1 MKRTVYTDPFFYNQP
16 ELTLVDELKEPM
28 YKEKPDYYGK
38 RDMEKGEVDV
48 HGIYIANKFSD
59 DPDGLLET
67 SYNSF
72 ERFTRIYET
81 GAEKKY
87 PVNLIKG
94 ETECFEAYIIE
105 IAKDCINITAND
117 TEGIRRALIW
127 LEDELRRSENAYL
140 VPKTIKKKPYIRS
153 RITRCFFSPINR
165 APKFGDELSD
175 DIDYYPEE
183 YLNRIMHEGSNGV
196 WIYTRYSDLM
206 PSSIIKEYGKGY
218 EKRIAK
224 LNRTIDKC
232 RRYGIGVY
240 VFAIEPKSLDP
251 EIAKNYPDMIGTKM
265 YDGSYPLCCSS
276 ERTKQFCYECG
287 KTLVTLCPNLRGM
300 ISITYGER
308 PTSCSSHINGSLP
321 TNGHPKDACCPRCSE
336 KKNGEVLALALECL
350 KAGTREVNPDF
361 EIVSWTYGH
370 RTWDM
375 PDVLDYIDYAPDD
388 VMLMQNFED
397 MGEEEQLGETKLAED
412 YWLSYVGPSNLFI
425 DSAKRAKERGKH
437 VFAKMQVCCSHEI
450 ATVPYVPT
458 PGIIFDKYAA
468 SRKLGVEGVMQCWY
482 FGNYPSLMS
491 KAAGELSF
499 EGAFEDKETFLEEL
513 AGIYFGRTKA
523 KAVAKAWKFFEE
535 GYRNYPINIFF
546 SYYGPM
552 HDSVTWKLALK
563 PKNLTPARTWQLVD
577 PIDGDRICDTFLSGH
592 TFDEI
597 RTLVGIMCNNWVKG
611 MECLDSI
618 ECLHYDEKQIY
629 NVCKAVGLL
638 FDGGKNILEFYYL
651 RDMLGRQVGD
661 AKAILLRMREL
672 VALEKNN
679 SLSMIPLCEET
690 KCLGYHSEAE
700 GYKFFPE
707 KMLDRVSQLD
717 ELTETEFAEVEK
729 RIADGKSPLEFYDGV
744 EDCPHLKRYSMP
756 KGDIEKAA
764 WEQIGDSGKHKFRMS
779 NDDAHLYLELYSE
792 TDSEFLVCPEYRLT
806 KADVH
811 MHLLADGTS
820 YFDIDEYLY
829 YQMFKEKAERY
840 RARYENVK
848 VLDDAPFHLIFTLK
862 LADFDIDKVR
872 PMRMK
877 FVKDGEFWCREPE
890 RELKYD
896 TMPRET
902 LGKKYVIPEDYGWVI
917 PENN

>member
-1 MKRTVYTDPFFYNQP
+1 MKRTVFTDPFFYNQP
-16 ELTLVDELKEPM
+16 ELELIEELKTPM
-28 YKEKPDYYGK
+28 YTEKPDYYGK
-38 RDMEKGEVDV
+38 RDIEAGEIDV
-48 HGIYIANKFSD
+48 HGIYIANEFSD
-59 DPDGLLET
+59 DPDNLLET
-67 SYNSF
+67 VYNSF
-72 ERFTRIYET
+72 ERFTKIYGIGGNEF
-81 GAEKKY
+81 
-87 PVNLIKG
+87 PVKLIKG
-94 ETECFEAYIIE
+94 DTECFEAYIIE
-105 IAKDCINITAND
+105 IATDCINITAND
-117 TEGIRRALIW
+117 TEGIRRAILW
-127 LEDELRRSENAYL
+127 LEDELRRSENAFL
-140 VPKTIKKKPYIRS
+140 VPRTVKKKPYIRS

-183 YLNRIMHEGSNGV
+183 YLNRLMHEGSNGV

-240 VFAIEPKSLDP
+240 VFAIEPKSLP
-251 EIAKNYPDMIGTKM
+251 EEYALNYPDMIGTQM

-276 ERTKQFCYECG
+276 ERTKQFCFECG
-287 KTLVTLCPNLRGM
+287 KMLVTLCPNLRGM

-308 PTSCSSHINGSLP
+308 PTSCASHIKGSLP
-321 TNGHPKDACCPRCSE
+321 TNGHPTDACCPECS
-336 KKNGEVLALALECL
+336 KLKNGEVLALALECL
-350 KAGTREVNPDF
+350 KSGTREANPDF

-375 PDVLDYIDYAPDD
+375 DDVIDYVDNAPSD

-397 MGEEEQLGETKLAED
+397 MGLEDQLGETKLAED

-425 DSAKRAKERGKH
+425 DSAKRAKALGKH

-458 PGIIFDKYAA
+458 PGIIFKKYAE

-499 EGAFEDKETFLEEL
+499 EGEFADERAFLEYL
-513 AGIYFGRTKA
+513 AGIYFGKTKA
-523 KAVAKAWKFFEE
+523 KVVADAWEYFAK

-552 HDSVTWKLALK
+552 HDSVVWKLALK
-563 PKNLTPARTWQLVD
+563 PKNFTPARTWQLVD
-577 PIDGDRICDTFLSGH
+577 PVDGDRIWDTIMSGH
-592 TFDEI
+592 TPEDV
-597 RTLVGIMCNNWVKG
+597 RTLCGIMLENWKKG
-611 MECLDSI
+611 MECLNSI
-618 ECLHYDEKQIY
+618 DCSHIDEKQIY
-629 NVCKAVGLL
+629 NVSKAIEIL
-638 FDGGKNILEFYYL
+638 FGGGCNILDFYAL
-651 RDMLGRQVGD
+651 RDNLGRKLGD
-661 AKAILLRMREL
+661 AKEILSKMRDI

-679 SLSMIPLCEET
+679 SLSMIPLCRET

-707 KMLDRVSQLD
+707 KLTDRANQLD
-717 ELTETEFAEVEK
+717 ELLETEFSEVEK
-729 RIADGKSPLEFYDGV
+729 RIEDGKSPLEFYDGI

-756 KGDIEKAA
+756 EGNIENAA
-764 WEQIGDSGKHKFRMS
+764 WEAFGINGRHKFRMS
-779 NDDAHLYLELYSE
+779 YDKENLYLELLSE

-806 KADVH
+806 RADVH
-811 MHLLADGTS
+811 MHFLPDGDS
-820 YFDIDEYLY
+820 YYDIDEYIY
-829 YQMFKEKAERY
+829 YQTFGEKAERLK
-840 RARYENVK
+840 ARYKNVK
-848 VLDDAPFHLIFTLK
+848 VFDDAPFHLLYTLK
-862 LADFDIDKVR
+862 MSDFYLDMAR

-877 FVKDGEFWCREPE
+877 FIKDGEYWCREPE

-896 TMPRET
+896 TMPRDT

-917 PENN
+917 PEN